1 MKQSKYFQT
10 TPVKGKYSALNRK
23 CQVIRHILGSVWY
36 KVSYL
41 WKGVLKGKCMAYELY
56 LCKKFTGQKEKKR
69 CVLIKL
75 LSTRWWPL
83 VLADCIFCSTDCNAL
98 VFKMYA
104 IIPTTL
110 FSNDLET
117 ARRDFGTNQRPMGLT
132 PVTGYLI
139 MVHRKPNCQ
148 QNIKT

>member
-1 MKQSKYFQT
+1 MNYIS
-10 TPVKGKYSALNRK
+10 VKNLPAKK
-23 CQVIRHILGSVWY
+23 KK
-36 KVSYL
+36 KVCANKATEY
-41 WKGVLKGKCMAYELY
+41 Y
-56 LCKKFTGQKEKKR
+56 
-69 CVLIKL
+69 
-75 LSTRWWPL
+75 RWWPL

-117 ARRDFGTNQRPMGLT
+117 VRRDFGTNQRPMGLT

-139 MVHRKPNCQ
+139 MVHIKPNC
-148 QNIKT
+148 